1 MAVLVEQET
10 HTLCCYQKTK
20 NSVYGL
26 PLPLRFDNA
35 LTFMIKLS
43 PKSGKG
49 PICSSKITLCIEAA
63 KIRKGKINLSMKAM
77 KIGLTSYLLLYGSDA
92 PHIEMF
98 TT

>member
-49 PICSSKITLCIEAA
+49 PKCSSKITLCLEAV
-63 KIRKGKINLSMKAM
+63 KLRNGKINVSMRPM
-77 KIGLTSYLLLYGSDA
+77 KIRLTSYLLPS
-92 PHIEMF
+92 
-98 TT
+98 